1 MLHFTRVAESED
13 YDPTP
18 TPLHQRQATSTWWC
32 SPLPCTG
39 EGRNGLSI
47 PRGSHPREILPWTTL
62 LFIFYPCRPMRGHIW
77 TAFLNP
83 IDRPPT
89 SSTFFRTTFL
99 SPSFYPKPL
108 HYSSH
113 SPLILIFMLL
123 LISGDIN
130 PNPGPIDPCSV
141 CSRRVTWGNISVQ
154 CTNCSL
160 WVHLSCSS
168 LSPADFCK
176 ISPGHSWTC
185 PMCPSS
191 SQPLPSL
198 SHPNP
203 VSSSFSVSPSI
214 HTVNPPPSLTNT
226 HKTISSK
233 ITPPKQP

>member
-1 MLHFTRVAESED
+1 MSIL
-13 YDPTP
+13 
-18 TPLHQRQATSTWWC
+18 LHQGQTTSTWWC

-47 PRGSHPREILPWTTL
+47 SRGSHPRAVLLRTTL
-62 LFIFYPCRPMRGHIW
+62 LLIFYPCCPMRGHIW

-89 SSTFFRTTFL
+89 SSTFFRTTLL
-99 SPSFYPKPL
+99 SPSFHPKPL
-108 HYSSH
+108 HYSFH
-113 SPLILIFMLL
+113 PPLILIFMLL
-123 LISGDIN
+123 LISGDIH

-141 CSRRVTWGNISVQ
+141 CSRRVTWGNRSVQ

-160 WVHLSCSS
+160 WVHLPCSG
-168 LSPADFCK
+168 LSPTDFRK

-198 SHPNP
+198 SHL
-203 VSSSFSVSPSI
+203 I
-214 HTVNPPPSLTNT
+214 LYLYPSLYLHPLT
-226 HKTISSK
+226 HQIPHPHSQ
-233 ITPPKQP
+233 TPTKPYLQK

>member
-1 MLHFTRVAESED
+1 
-13 YDPTP
+13 
-18 TPLHQRQATSTWWC
+18 
-32 SPLPCTG
+32 
-39 EGRNGLSI
+39 
-47 PRGSHPREILPWTTL
+47 
-62 LFIFYPCRPMRGHIW
+62 MRGHIW

-89 SSTFFRTTFL
+89 FSTFFRITLL
-99 SPSFYPKPL
+99 SPSFHSKPL

-113 SPLILIFMLL
+113 PPLILIFMLL
-123 LISGDIN
+123 LISGDIH

-141 CSRRVTWGNISVQ
+141 CSRRVTWGNRSVQ

-160 WVHLSCSS
+160 WVHLPCSG
-168 LSPADFCK
+168 LSPADFRK

-203 VSSSFSVSPSI
+203 VSLSFSVSPST
-214 HTVNPPPSLTNT
+214 HTPNPPPSLTNT

-233 ITPPKQP
+233 MTPPLKQPRITPLILLITLN